1 MVSVVLDASGSPL
14 RLGAKLGD
22 GGEGTV
28 FEVASR
34 NGLVAKIYHNV
45 LDATKQN
52 KIRDMVPL
60 GDAKLLNFTAWPMEV
75 LTDQAN
81 GKIVGF
87 LMPKVSGMTPLHEA
101 YSPAHRRQDHPDWGW
116 NFLVFVA
123 RNLAA
128 AFHSVHEH
136 GHVLGD
142 VNQGNAFV
150 SAKSKVVL
158 IDCDSYQVDSRGHK
172 HLCEVGVSHFTPPEL
187 QGISSFKNLV
197 RTPNHDN
204 FGLALLIFHT
214 LFGGRHPFAGVPQKN
229 GVGDSLEDNIKNF
242 RFAYSPSASTRH
254 ILPPPKSIPL
264 SILPPNMAKMFD
276 IAFTEE
282 GKIKRRPTAKEWVD
296 ALDNLRENLKTCT
309 SNSGHHYFKHLHACP
324 WCDLEKQGV
333 IYFSFSA
340 STGGGPTPVFTGDI
354 NKLWLA
360 IQSIQPLI
368 SITLPTTNASV
379 LTPTPYT
386 LPDDT
391 SSANGFWY
399 AVVAA
404 GFLGLLTAAP
414 QLIIIWLIV
423 GGMLIGKI
431 ENRGKVAMRAERQ
444 KRAQESSSAGTAL
457 QSLIKQME
465 REAGITIAHQI
476 IEDMGKLK
484 RRHDSVVAE
493 EQRAITDCERQA
505 HQHQLLS
512 FLDKFYIEKAKLSG
526 IGPMKLATLRS
537 FGIETAADIEWDR
550 IINIRGFGEV
560 LTRTLV
566 DWRKSKER
574 TFKFHSAN
582 GITDNYRKKIKQK
595 YVSIRQDIEHS
606 MREGLTKLQHIRQ
619 QVEIV
624 QRRHQVSLQAAFDR
638 KAKAEMDY
646 NA

>member
-1 MVSVVLDASGSPL
+1 MASVVLDARGSPL

-22 GGEGTV
+22 GGEGAV

-34 NGLVAKIYHNV
+34 SEVAAKIYHHM
-45 LDATKQN
+45 LDATKQS

-60 GDAKLLNFTAWPMEV
+60 GDAKLLNFTAWPIEA

-101 YSPAHRRQDHPDWGW
+101 YSPAHRRQDHPGWGW

-158 IDCDSYQVDSRGHK
+158 IDCDSYQIDSRGQK

-187 QGISSFKNLV
+187 QGISSFKGLV

-204 FGLALLIFHT
+204 FGLALLIFHI

-242 RFAYSPSASTRH
+242 RFAYSPSASTRYL
-254 ILPPPKSIPL
+254 LPPPRSIPL
-264 SILPPNMAKMFD
+264 SIVPPNIAKMFY

-282 GKIKRRPTAKEWVD
+282 GKSKRRPTAKEWVD
-296 ALDNLRENLKTCT
+296 ALDNLRESLKVCS
-309 SNSGHHYFKHLHACP
+309 SNSGHHYFKGLHECP

-333 IYFSFSA
+333 IYFNFAA
-340 STGGGPTPVFTGDI
+340 STGGGPIPIFTGDI

-360 IQSIQPLI
+360 IQSVQIPT
-368 SITLPTTNASV
+368 ITLPKTNASV
-379 LTPTPYT
+379 LTATPY
-386 LPDDT
+386 PVSANN

-404 GFLGLLTAAP
+404 GFCGLTAVAP
-414 QLIIIWLIV
+414 ALIIIWLII
-423 GGMLIGKI
+423 GGILIGKI
-431 ENRGKVAMRAERQ
+431 GSQGEKSVRAERQ
-444 KRAQESSSAGTAL
+444 KRAQESSVAELAL

-465 REAGITIAHQI
+465 REAGITVMHQI
-476 IEDMGKLK
+476 TEDMGKLK
-484 RRHDSVVAE
+484 RRHDSLTAE
-493 EQRAITDCERQA
+493 EQRAMADLQKQA
-505 HQHQLLS
+505 HQHQLHV
-512 FLDKFYIEKAKLSG
+512 FLDKFYLEKAKLSG

-537 FGIETAADIEWDR
+537 FGIETAADIEWSR

-566 DWRKSKER
+566 DWRKEKER
-574 TFKFHSAN
+574 IFKFNSAT
-582 GITDNYRKKIKQK
+582 GVTDHDRRKVQQK
-595 YVSIRQDIEHS
+595 YVSIHQDIERS
-606 MREGLTKLQHIRQ
+606 MRDGLSKLQNIRQ

-624 QRRHQVSLQAAFDR
+624 QRRHHASLQAAFDR
-638 KAKAEMDY
+638 KTKAEMDY
-646 NA
+646 RA